1 MIMLRPMQ
9 TEEYPGYVE
18 YFIADYAREIASNY
32 SLSSEDALARATKEI
47 ADSLPDGVNT
57 SGQILLCL
65 MNADKHVGYLWYK
78 PDAVMQ
84 TVFIYD
90 FHIFSEFQGLGMGKA
105 ALHTF
110 EQRLQ
115 EQGFQQIR
123 LRVAGDNSRAQR
135 LYEVSG
141 FGVTG
146 INMSKTITN
155 SNINALSL
163 KD

>member
-1 MIMLRPMQ
+1 MMILRPML
-9 TEEYPGYVE
+9 TEEYPGYLE

-32 SLSSEDALARATKEI
+32 SLSSEDALARATQEI
-47 ADSLPDGVNT
+47 AGSLPEGVNT
-57 SGQILLCL
+57 PGQILLCL
-65 MNADKHVGYLWYK
+65 MNAEQHVGYLWYK
-78 PDAVMQ
+78 PDTVMQ

-110 EQRLQ
+110 EQCLQ
-115 EQGFQQIR
+115 EQGVKQIR

-146 INMSKTITN
+146 INMSKTITTPH
-155 SNINALSL
+155 INALGL